1 MLLESPI
8 AVLGLLATVGVFG
21 YVYRDATN
29 VEMGRPLLWATVAAA
44 PVLVGLGLYLFAS
57 VPTTGTIMTANTGA
71 VIYTFEREVMLED
84 DDPPE
89 PGELPHQK

>member
-8 AVLGLLATVGVFG
+8 AVLGLLVTIGAFAFT
-21 YVYRDATN
+21 YRDAKR
-29 VEMGRPLLWATVAAA
+29 VEMGRPLLWATITAA

-71 VIYTFEREVMLED
+71 VLYTFEREVTLED

>member
-1 MLLESPI
+1 MVLESPI
-8 AVLGLLATVGVFG
+8 AVLGFLVTVGVFG
-21 YVYRDATN
+21 YTYRDAKN
-29 VEMGRPLLWATVAAA
+29 VEMGRPLLWATVAAV
-44 PVLVGLGLYLFAS
+44 PVPVGVGLYLFAS

-71 VIYTFEREVMLED
+71 VLYTFEREVALED